1 MAKNMMPASRWKVGT
16 RTVSTTAAWKTPD
29 VMEAPAGKLTAQQN
43 PNIRVQET
51 LKPVAVFDRPDG
63 KYILDMGQNMVGWLS
78 VNLKGKK
85 GKPVSMKF
93 A

>member
-1 MAKNMMPASRWKVGT
+1 MEGWNTNGFDDG
-16 RTVSTTAAWKTPD
+16 AWKTPD

-85 GKPVSMKF
+85 GIDEVCRIVAERRLALSG
-93 A
+93 